1 MIHRRDEFR
10 GAQATIDKVHQLA
23 KDGKINLF
31 TQYQMASVKGDKNL
45 ESIDIK
51 HDNNEIKNLKTDYV
65 LGFFGLIM
73 QLGPIANWGL
83 NIDKKTIEVDTEKFE
98 TNQKG
103 IYAVGDIC
111 NYPGKLKLI
120 LSGFHEGALAARAC
134 FKLARPNEKYRFE
147 FTTSSKTIKERLGV
161 KKVIELY
168 SANTPN
174 GKKISIM
181 LEEIGYEYKV
191 INIDLNKGDQFKP
204 EFKKISPFSKI
215 PVIIDQDNNKNIFES
230 GAILMYL
237 AEQSGKFY
245 DTKDRLE
252 INQWLM
258 AQMGYVGPMLGQH
271 HQFHHY
277 NPGKSQFGEE
287 RYFKISKRIYE
298 ELDERLSKSRFLAG
312 ENYTIA
318 DIGTFPWIARHEWH
332 DIGLKNY
339 KNLTRWYVEISERE
353 AVKKGF
359 KFMNKDEVPPK
370 P

>member
-1 MIHRRDEFR
+1 
-10 GAQATIDKVHQLA
+10 
-23 KDGKINLF
+23 
-31 TQYQMASVKGDKNL
+31 
-45 ESIDIK
+45 
-51 HDNNEIKNLKTDYV
+51 
-65 LGFFGLIM
+65 
-73 QLGPIANWGL
+73 
-83 NIDKKTIEVDTEKFE
+83 
-98 TNQKG
+98 
-103 IYAVGDIC
+103 
-111 NYPGKLKLI
+111 
-120 LSGFHEGALAARAC
+120 
-134 FKLARPNEKYRFE
+134 
-147 FTTSSKTIKERLGV
+147 
-161 KKVIELY
+161 
-168 SANTPN
+168 
-174 GKKISIM
+174 M

-204 EFKKISPFSKI
+204 EFKKISPLSKI
-215 PVIIDQDNNKNIFES
+215 PVIIDRDNNKNIFES

-298 ELDERLSKSRFLAG
+298 ELDERLSQSRFLAG

>member
-1 MIHRRDEFR
+1 
-10 GAQATIDKVHQLA
+10 
-23 KDGKINLF
+23 
-31 TQYQMASVKGDKNL
+31 
-45 ESIDIK
+45 
-51 HDNNEIKNLKTDYV
+51 
-65 LGFFGLIM
+65 
-73 QLGPIANWGL
+73 
-83 NIDKKTIEVDTEKFE
+83 
-98 TNQKG
+98 
-103 IYAVGDIC
+103 
-111 NYPGKLKLI
+111 
-120 LSGFHEGALAARAC
+120 
-134 FKLARPNEKYRFE
+134 
-147 FTTSSKTIKERLGV
+147 
-161 KKVIELY
+161 
-168 SANTPN
+168 
-174 GKKISIM
+174 M

-191 INIDLNKGDQFKP
+191 VNIDLNKGDQFKP
-204 EFKKISPFSKI
+204 EFKKISPLSKI

-230 GAILMYL
+230 GAILIYL

-298 ELDERLSKSRFLAG
+298 ELDERLSQSRFLAG